1 MLSLIKQKVGI
12 DPTVPV
18 WFRSR
23 QNLASEQIE
32 KIPFP
37 SNRQEHW
44 KYLPMDNLKNSNF
57 ETLDNENN
65 PDDPENLFQSI
76 LKDESY
82 KIFLINGKVIKI
94 DRRLN
99 SFLKVN
105 RFLDCLKLE
114 ENFYKALS
122 KPETS
127 DPFFYFL
134 NTVMQ
139 KDGLLIEIPDNLVL
153 DLPIHIIYLGSTKSL
168 TVSSPNLIIQISSN
182 SSVKLI
188 EEFHDMETTN
198 TLTNT
203 VTHIEIGND
212 ANVTHDR
219 IVKAGTENYHFGQL
233 NFELGKNA
241 KLLSNSLAVDGKIT
255 RVDLNVNLNGKGSD
269 CELKGLYLSK
279 KECIVDHH
287 TAIFHN
293 SELTKSSELYRGI
306 INGNGL
312 GIFNGKVV
320 VKKDISRISAK
331 QYNNNLLLSDRASAN
346 TKPELQIHSD
356 DVSCSHGATIGQ
368 LDTES
373 LFYLRS
379 RGIKKEEAQLLLIKG
394 FTQEV
399 LSENYQ
405 FYNEKFISNSLGV
418 EKNIT

>member
-1 MLSLIKQKVGI
+1 
-12 DPTVPV
+12 
-18 WFRSR
+18 
-23 QNLASEQIE
+23 
-32 KIPFP
+32 
-37 SNRQEHW
+37 
-44 KYLPMDNLKNSNF
+44 
-57 ETLDNENN
+57 
-65 PDDPENLFQSI
+65 
-76 LKDESY
+76 
-82 KIFLINGKVIKI
+82 
-94 DRRLN
+94 
-99 SFLKVN
+99 
-105 RFLDCLKLE
+105 
-114 ENFYKALS
+114 
-122 KPETS
+122 
-127 DPFFYFL
+127 
-134 NTVMQ
+134 
-139 KDGLLIEIPDNLVL
+139 
-153 DLPIHIIYLGSTKSL
+153 
-168 TVSSPNLIIQISSN
+168 VSSPNLIIQISSN